1 MNYSNLDLNTLK
13 TLLEREIELYNER
26 NPQDKI
32 EIYEVRNA
40 LNSMFSKEEVLSFIE
55 ELKSR

>member
-13 TLLEREIELYNER
+13 ALLEGEIELYNER
-26 NPQDKI
+26 NSLNQI